1 MKKVKQMHALPRRY
15 FYFLLGL
22 AVNSFGV
29 ALVTKCALG
38 TSQISSIPYV
48 FSLYFDQISF
58 GMFTFLI
65 NMIFIAIQ
73 LLLLRRNFP
82 PVQFLQVAAN
92 LLFSVFLDLSM
103 YALHWFAPEGMVLRW
118 ISLLVGCVIVAVG
131 LSIEVA
137 PQVIVVPGDG
147 IVRTIAQVKGREFGW
162 VKVRFDL
169 TLIAIAVACSFLFF
183 HTLRGLGAGT
193 VISALLVGRIV
204 CFTDHHFPLIR
215 HIRALTEQA
224 DTVQRADA
232 ASDEAHHLPL

>member
-1 MKKVKQMHALPRRY
+1 MNKLPQRY

-48 FSLYFDQISF
+48 FSLYFDRISF
-58 GMFTFLI
+58 GTFTFLI
-65 NMIFIAIQ
+65 NMIFVFIQ
-73 LLLLRRNFP
+73 ILLLRRNFP

-92 LLFSVFLDLSM
+92 LMFSAFLDLSM
-103 YALHWFAPEGMVLRW
+103 YVLQWFSPEAMALRW
-118 ISLLVGCVIVAVG
+118 ICLLVGCVIVAVG

-137 PQVIVVPGDG
+137 PQVIVVPGEG
-147 IVRTIAQVKGREFGW
+147 IVRTIAQARGREFGW

-193 VISALLVGRIV
+193 VVSALIVGRIV

-215 HIRALTEQA
+215 HIRALTEPQE
-224 DTVQRADA
+224 DTAGGVRPGGM
-232 ASDEAHHLPL
+232 HHQPL

>member
-1 MKKVKQMHALPRRY
+1 MSKLLQRY

-48 FSLYFDQISF
+48 FSLYFDHISF

-65 NMIFIAIQ
+65 NMIFVAIQ
-73 LLLLRRNFP
+73 VLLLRRNFP

-92 LLFSVFLDLSM
+92 LLFSAFLDLSM
-103 YALHWFAPEGMVLRW
+103 YALHWFAPEEMVLRW

-137 PQVIVVPGDG
+137 PQVIVVPGEG
-147 IVRTIAQVKGREFGW
+147 IVRTIAQAKGREFGW

-169 TLIAIAVACSFLFF
+169 TLIVIAVICSFLFF
-183 HTLRGLGAGT
+183 HTLRGLGPGT
-193 VISALLVGRIV
+193 VVSALIVGRIV

-215 HIRALTEQA
+215 HIRALTEQESA
-224 DTVQRADA
+224 VRRADA
-232 ASDEAHHLPL
+232 VPDEIHHLPL